1 VNKAVFFDRDGTIN
15 KEVNYLTRS
24 EDIKFMPGL
33 FDALEMLKKAGFL
46 NIIITNQS
54 AVARGLLSVKELESI
69 HREFLERIN
78 LENKI
83 LIDDIFYS
91 PYHVD
96 GVIEKYKI
104 EHNDRKPGIGLIEK
118 AAEKYKINLEE
129 SFFVG
134 DSYTDM
140 KCASNAKLKKVMMM
154 TGYGKRDI
162 EKCRSEKI
170 NIESIAGDLL
180 EAVAFIVNNSVLNN

>member
-1 VNKAVFFDRDGTIN
+1 MNKAVFFDRDGTIN

-24 EDIKFMPGL
+24 EDIEFMPGL
-33 FDALEMLKKAGFL
+33 FNALEMLKKAGFL

-54 AVARGLLSVKELESI
+54 AVARGLLSIKELETI
-69 HREFLERIN
+69 HEEFFRRIN
-78 LENKI
+78 MENKI
-83 LIDDIFYS
+83 LIDDILYS

-104 EHNDRKPGIGLIEK
+104 EHIDRKPGIGLIEK
-118 AAEKYKINLEE
+118 AAVKYKINLEE

-140 KCASNAKLKKVMMM
+140 KCASNANLKKVMMM
-154 TGYGKRDI
+154 NGYGKRDI
-162 EKCRSEKI
+162 EKCRAEKI
-170 NIESIAGDLL
+170 NIESLAGDLL
-180 EAVAFIVNNSVLNN
+180 EAAAFILNNSVLNN

>member
-15 KEVNYLTRS
+15 KEVNYLTKPK
-24 EDIKFMPGL
+24 DIEFMPGL
-33 FDALEMLKKAGFL
+33 IEALEMLKKAGFL

-54 AVARGLLSVKELESI
+54 AVARGLLSEEELESI
-69 HREFLERIN
+69 HLEFLNRIN
-78 LENKI
+78 ICNKV

-96 GVIEKYKI
+96 GIIEKYKI
-104 EHNDRKPGIGLIEK
+104 EHNDRKPGTGLIEK
-118 AAEKYKINLEE
+118 AAVKYDLNLKE

-140 KCASNAKLKKVMMM
+140 KCAANANLRKVMMM

-162 EKCRSEKI
+162 EKCFNEKI
-170 NIESIAGDLL
+170 KIESFADDLS
-180 EAVAFIVNNSVLNN
+180 EAASFILNNTILNN

>member
-1 VNKAVFFDRDGTIN
+1 MNKAVFFDRDGTIN

-24 EDIKFMPGL
+24 EDIEFMPGL
-33 FDALEMLKKAGFL
+33 FDALDMLKKAGFL

-54 AVARGLLSVKELESI
+54 AVARGFLSLIELESI
-69 HREFLERIN
+69 HSIFLKKIN
-78 LENKI
+78 RDNKI
-83 LIDDIFYS
+83 LLDDIFYS

-96 GVIEKYKI
+96 GIIEEYKI
-104 EHNDRKPGIGLIEK
+104 EHTDRKPGIGLIEK
-118 AAEKYKINLEE
+118 AAVKYNINLQE

-154 TGYGKRDI
+154 TGYGERDI
-162 EKCRSEKI
+162 EKCRTEKI
-170 NIESIAGDLL
+170 FIESFADDLL
-180 EAVAFIVNNSVLNN
+180 EAATFILNNTVLNN